1 MALLQNSQPI
11 NHNSSVYY
19 RVAIKHGE
27 RQGMKS
33 DLLIMGSRFNFQ
45 SMAYVAS
52 ASAMLNILLAPSSS
66 LTACKSILISIVSLF
81 SDQENMLRFIND

>member
-11 NHNSSVYY
+11 NHNNSSVYY

-33 DLLIMGSRFNFQ
+33 GLLIMDSRFNFQ
-45 SMAYVAS
+45 SMTYVAS

-66 LTACKSILISIVSLF
+66 LTACKSILISIESFL
-81 SDQENMLRFIND
+81 

>member
-11 NHNSSVYY
+11 DHNSSVYY
-19 RVAIKHGE
+19 RVAIKHGG

-33 DLLIMGSRFNFQ
+33 GFILIMGCRFNFQ

-52 ASAMLNILLAPSSS
+52 ASASAMLNILLAPSS
-66 LTACKSILISIVSLF
+66 
-81 SDQENMLRFIND
+81 